1 LVRFLILSTVDNRTQ
16 GAHIPRKSPNAANER
31 FGMVDFDEMRRA
43 KAKAPPISPRE
54 IFTRLPKPPGINDL
68 YASQAE
74 VLDEWFKRRSE
85 KDLVLKLPTGGG
97 KTLVGLLIGQS
108 ALNENKGPVAYF
120 APTTQLV
127 QQALDKSLEYGIPA
141 VAYARRKPLPTEF
154 IDGSAIL
161 VGNYEALFNGRSRFG
176 VRGSGNPTEKVG
188 LAILDDAHVALSSVR
203 DAFTLVIQSKQHEEI
218 YAEITNRFRANF
230 HEIGRGGTFDDVVGG
245 KEWGAVLEVPSWRW
259 LSKISETQEYLRQKA
274 GQVNQYVWPLV
285 RDLLP
290 HCHCF
295 ISRNSVSI
303 TPILP
308 PVDLLPSFVDCP
320 RRVYMSATIADD
332 SEIIRTFDAT
342 LEGVSKPITSVS
354 LAGVGERMILVP
366 ELMELGD
373 TAIGPLIKDY
383 SQRIAKSKRGVTI
396 LTPSRPTAEK
406 WNDIAVYPSTTEE
419 VLAEVKRMQAGKSF
433 GPLVLANRYDGI
445 DLPGQSCRFLVM
457 AGLPRGTSDY
467 DVYRAIV
474 LADGAVNSLLAQRI
488 EQGIGRG
495 ARGAGDFCTV
505 ILMGNDLVAWIGRTA
520 NLQILTSSTRV
531 QLDIGRDISRH
542 VKTVKE
548 FRETLL
554 KCLKRDAA
562 WIKYHAEQLATGAEP
577 APVDENALKMAAKE
591 CRAFRLYTLGHY
603 EKAIAEIDELR
614 TATTD
619 IRLRAGSL
627 A

>member
-1 LVRFLILSTVDNRTQ
+1 
-16 GAHIPRKSPNAANER
+16 
-31 FGMVDFDEMRRA
+31 MVDFDEMRRA
-43 KAKAPPISPRE
+43 KAKAPPVSPRE

-74 VLDEWFKRRSE
+74 VLDEWLKRRPE

-108 ALNENKGPVAYF
+108 ALNEKKGPVAYF

-127 QQALDKSLEYGIPA
+127 QQALDKGVEYGIPA
-141 VAYARRKPLPTEF
+141 VAYVRRKPLPTEF
-154 IDGSAIL
+154 TDGSAIL

-176 VRGSGNPTEKVG
+176 VRGSGNPIEKIG

-203 DAFTLVIQSKQHEEI
+203 DAFTLVIEFKKHAEI

-230 HEIGRGGTFDDVVGG
+230 YEIGRGGTFDDVVSG
-245 KEWGAVLEVPSWRW
+245 KEWGAVLEVPSWAW
-259 LSKISETQEYLRQKA
+259 LSKVRETQEYLRRKA
-274 GQVNQYVWPLV
+274 DDVNRYVWPLV

-303 TPILP
+303 TPLLP

-342 LEGVSKPITSVS
+342 LGGVSKPITSVS

-373 TAIGPLIKDY
+373 TAIEALIKDY
-383 SQRIAKSKRGVTI
+383 SQKIAKSKRGVTI
-396 LTPSRPTAEK
+396 LTSSRPTAEK
-406 WNDIAVYPSTTEE
+406 WNDVAVYPSTTEE
-419 VLAEVKRMQAGKSF
+419 VLAEVKRMQVGESF

-457 AGLPRGTSDY
+457 VGLPRGTSDY

-495 ARGAGDFCTV
+495 TRGAGDFCAV

-520 NLQILTSSTRV
+520 NLQILTSSTRA

-554 KCLKRDAA
+554 KCLNRDAA

-577 APVDENALKMAAKE
+577 AL
-591 CRAFRLYTLGHY
+591 
-603 EKAIAEIDELR
+603 
-614 TATTD
+614 
-619 IRLRAGSL
+619 
-627 A
+627 